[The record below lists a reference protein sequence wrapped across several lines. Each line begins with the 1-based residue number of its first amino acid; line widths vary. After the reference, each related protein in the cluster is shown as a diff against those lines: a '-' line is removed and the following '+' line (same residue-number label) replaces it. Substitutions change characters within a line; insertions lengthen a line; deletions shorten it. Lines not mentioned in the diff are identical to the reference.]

1 MSYLRYC
8 VVGKDKE
15 FAFAPVQLIENWGFE
30 LEDGLYDICDTP
42 YQDEMCRLAMPK
54 VYAEFKA
61 HAYGEYFNPVTGL
74 LVEYQPGEE
83 GYEPDSV
90 KTQDLE
96 FAELAK
102 EVWSAGQVQFSLDN
116 LAHKIELDDYMDIMT
131 DGEGYWSEDEDEYTD
146 DLQHMKFRIQRIK

>member
-8 VVGKDKE
+8 VVGKDKV
-15 FAFAPVQLIENWGFE
+15 FSWVPVKVGQNQFI

-42 YQDEMCRLAMPK
+42 YQDEMCRIAMPV

-83 GYEPDSV
+83 GYEPGPV
-90 KTQDLE
+90 KTQDLDFDHRIQARE
-96 FAELAK
+96 PLP
-102 EVWSAGQVQFSLDN
+102 FSLDN

-131 DGEGYWSEDEDEYTD
+131 DGEGYWSEDEDEHTD
-146 DLQHMKFRIQRIK
+146 DLQHMKFRFMRIK

>member
-8 VVGKDKE
+8 VVGKDKV
-15 FAFAPVQLIENWGFE
+15 FSWAPVKVGQNQFI

-83 GYEPDSV
+83 GYDPDPV

-116 LAHKIELDDYMDIMT
+116 LAHKIELGDYMDIMT
-131 DGEGYWSEDEDEYTD
+131 DGEGYWSEDEDEHTD
-146 DLQHMKFRIQRIK
+146 DLQHMKFRFMRIK